1 MKWKHWGVMS
11 HIITLPQRMLS
22 SEAYSMFFLI
32 FHNTMYMLSRILVK
46 HYLKR
51 DKKETLMLNLLES
64 KVLFPH
70 ATGVNDLKEKTSNLV
85 ELTDE
90 RSIITAFLE
99 NSGSF
104 RENTVLGI
112 SLSV

>member
-1 MKWKHWGVMS
+1 MM
-11 HIITLPQRMLS
+11 S

-32 FHNTMYMLSRILVK
+32 FYNTLDMLSRILVK

-70 ATGVNDLKEKTSNLV
+70 AIGVNDLKEKSSNRV
-85 ELTDE
+85 ELTNE
-90 RSIITAFLE
+90 RRIIMAFVE
-99 NSGSF
+99 NSSSF
-104 RENTVLGI
+104 RENAVLGI
-112 SLSV
+112 SLSIWQPLSIRSLST

>member
-1 MKWKHWGVMS
+1 
-11 HIITLPQRMLS
+11 
-22 SEAYSMFFLI
+22 
-32 FHNTMYMLSRILVK
+32 
-46 HYLKR
+46 
-51 DKKETLMLNLLES
+51 MLNLLES

-70 ATGVNDLKEKTSNLV
+70 AVGVNDLKEKTSNLV

-104 RENTVLGI
+104 REN
-112 SLSV
+112 

>member
-1 MKWKHWGVMS
+1 M
-11 HIITLPQRMLS
+11 S

-32 FHNTMYMLSRILVK
+32 FHNTLDMLSRILVK

-64 KVLFPH
+64 KILFPH
-70 ATGVNDLKEKTSNLV
+70 AIGVNDLKEKSSNRV
-85 ELTDE
+85 ESTDE
-90 RSIITAFLE
+90 RRIIMAFVE

-112 SLSV
+112 SLSVWQPLSIRSLST